1 MKERLIAIMNIRKAN
16 RVLMVQAATPL
27 EMRHYNR
34 RVSKIASNTRYS
46 THTPEEA
53 SRKFNI
59 GIERAKET
67 IKVKTKKGIHHAL
80 HPLHQFY
87 RVDHMNFN
95 RKRLNGQFYC
105 NHLVAKT
112 RSLDGNTG
120 AWVYTA
126 GSFTAVYPVKIRKGA
141 GNTLRRFADDVG
153 IPDRLRTDLEPE
165 LTGKNTEFQAQ
176 AKRLGIDVTHSE
188 TERSNQNHAAERE
201 IGELKKQF
209 KQKMISKG
217 APKRVWDYG
226 FVHQAGIM
234 NRISRGR
241 NGRTGI
247 K

>member
-1 MKERLIAIMNIRKAN
+1 M
-16 RVLMVQAATPL
+16 
-27 EMRHYNR
+27 
-34 RVSKIASNTRYS
+34 
-46 THTPEEA
+46 
-53 SRKFNI
+53 
-59 GIERAKET
+59 G
-67 IKVKTKKGIHHAL
+67 
-80 HPLHQFY
+80 
-87 RVDHMNFN
+87 
-95 RKRLNGQFYC
+95 
-105 NHLVAKT
+105 
-112 RSLDGNTG
+112 
-120 AWVYTA
+120 VYDR
-126 GSFTAVYPVKIRKGA
+126 GLQVCLSS
-141 GNTLRRFADDVG
+141 RFADDVG
-153 IPDRLRTDLEPE
+153 IPDCLRTDLAPE